1 MVYLQIKCFL
11 SVENDDDVLNL
22 RTGDKKKRSA
32 EPQSGD
38 LFGGDTI
45 YSYDDYDNTD
55 SALFGG
61 DDQYPDLYPD
71 TEGNAGIVGNRFDD
85 LDEIRLVQLGVVAWG
100 IGCGRQG
107 FPSVYS
113 SVASARCW
121 LDQVMSCYQ
130 PSAKTSDS
138 GKMSDRGCLHLFMMF
153 FLLVRNLIDFRSAPV
168 SPASVG
174 GYSEEQCGAWL
185 QGAEADQAACGCKQ
199 KLTQIE
205 RSTDYPVYP
214 DYDPCDNT
222 DDPLGLRTTDLC
234 GDSPGESG
242 TVKIMLCGLLTD

>member
-1 MVYLQIKCFL
+1 MFEYP
-11 SVENDDDVLNL
+11 E
-22 RTGDKKKRSA
+22 
-32 EPQSGD
+32 
-38 LFGGDTI
+38 
-45 YSYDDYDNTD
+45 
-55 SALFGG
+55 
-61 DDQYPDLYPD
+61 YPDEADNANIFGDPQYPD
-71 TEGNAGIVGNRFDD
+71 TEGNAGIVGNRFDEF
-85 LDEIRLVQLGVVAWG
+85 DEIRLVQLGVVAWG

-121 LDQVMSCYQ
+121 LDQVMSCYK
-130 PSAKTSDS
+130 PSAGTSDS
-138 GKMSDRGCLHLFMMF
+138 GKMSDFGSLHLLKMVI
-153 FLLVRNLIDFRSAPV
+153 LLVRNLIDFRSAPV

-205 RSTDYPVYP
+205 KSTDYYP
-214 DYDPCDNT
+214 DYDPCSDP
-222 DDPLGLRTTDLC
+222 DDTLGLRTDELC
-234 GDSPGESG
+234 GGSPGQSG